1 MAVETLDTEI
11 ATVEGGIIVT
21 LRGSAS
27 MELCDKLNNTLLDAC
42 KKKPATLV
50 LDLAD
55 LTFICSL
62 GLGGLI
68 AAYLRVK
75 RYGGQMAL
83 VSPNEDILEML
94 NLTKLCTILM
104 VYETAQEALANA

>member
-1 MAVETLDTEI
+1 MTAESLDTEVKT
-11 ATVEGGIIVT
+11 AEGGIIVS

-27 MELCDKLNNTLLDAC
+27 MELCDKLNETLLEAC
-42 KKKPATLV
+42 RRKPATLV
-50 LDLAD
+50 LDLSG

-83 VSPNEDILEML
+83 VSPNDEIREML
-94 NLTKLCTILM
+94 KLTKLGTILM
-104 VYETAQEALANA
+104 VYESAQEALANV

>member
-1 MAVETLDTEI
+1 MTVETLDTEI
-11 ATVEGGIIVT
+11 TTVEGGMIVS

-27 MELCDKLNNTLLDAC
+27 MELCDKLNETLLGAC
-42 KKKPATLV
+42 QKKPGTLV
-50 LDLAD
+50 LDLTD

-83 VSPNEDILEML
+83 VSPNAEIREML
-94 NLTKLCTILM
+94 DLTKLGTILM
-104 VYETAQEALANA
+104 VFPTTQEALANA

>member
-1 MAVETLDTEI
+1 MVSEALETEVS
-11 ATVEGGIIVT
+11 TVEGGVVVS

-27 MELCDKLNNTLLDAC
+27 MDLCDKLNDTLLSAC
-42 KKKPATLV
+42 QMKPAMLV
-50 LDLAD
+50 LELSG

-62 GLGGLI
+62 GLGGLV

-83 VSPNEDILEML
+83 VAPNADIREML
-94 NLTKLCTILM
+94 KLTKLGTILM
-104 VYETAQEALANA
+104 VYDTPQETLARA

>member
-1 MAVETLDTEI
+1 MAVETLDAEI
-11 ATVEGGIIVT
+11 TTVEGGIIVS

-27 MELCDKLNNTLLDAC
+27 MELCDKLNNTLLDVC
-42 KKKPATLV
+42 RKKPATLV

-83 VSPNEDILEML
+83 VSPNTEIREML
-94 NLTKLCTILM
+94 NLTKLGTILM
-104 VYETAQEALANA
+104 VYETSQEALANA